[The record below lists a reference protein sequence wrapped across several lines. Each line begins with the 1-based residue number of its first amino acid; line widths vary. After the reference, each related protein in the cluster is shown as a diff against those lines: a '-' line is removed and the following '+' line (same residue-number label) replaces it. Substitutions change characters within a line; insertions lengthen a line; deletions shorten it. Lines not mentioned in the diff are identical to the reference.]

1 MHTPKYDPETYH
13 PQQSYSAK
21 QLSRY
26 DMQVAGVVIYV
37 VTMTVFFVVALVMM
51 LFWNESA
58 TMAHAQAGR
67 TQRSIIAEQHGKVSE
82 LPKPLAKPA
91 SRIEDEQARVQPNR

>member
-26 DMQVAGVVIYV
+26 DMQVAGIVVYV

-51 LFWNESA
+51 LFWNETT
-58 TMAHAQAGR
+58 TMAHAQG
-67 TQRSIIAEQHGKVSE
+67 
-82 LPKPLAKPA
+82 AKANHPVVVTRQQQEPA
-91 SRIEDEQARVQPNR
+91 RADAAASQAVARVR